1 MNMRSICLSSC
12 VAIIA
17 ASVAFVGAAPQAART
32 ALNVKLGLWEMT
44 TSVQMSGMPAPEP
57 SGKMTPEEKARLDAA
72 MKGAAAAAATPHTTR
87 TCLTREKL
95 DKSLFQDS
103 QQSCKQT
110 MITNTA
116 TVNAFKFE
124 CTGQPPSTGE
134 FHFAHPG
141 ERQGYRHLH
150 DDGLD
155 EDDVQDDDDRQVDWR
170 VVRRREVGAGSYSV
184 FLMAYRSA
192 PRKCSET

>member
-1 MNMRSICLSSC
+1 MHMNMRSICLSSC

-134 FHFAHPG
+134 FHFEALTPESVKGTGTFTMTGSTRMTSRMTMTAKWIG
-141 ERQGYRHLH
+141 ESCG
-150 DDGLD
+150 
-155 EDDVQDDDDRQVDWR
+155 DV
-170 VVRRREVGAGSYSV
+170 
-184 FLMAYRSA
+184 
-192 PRKCSET
+192 K